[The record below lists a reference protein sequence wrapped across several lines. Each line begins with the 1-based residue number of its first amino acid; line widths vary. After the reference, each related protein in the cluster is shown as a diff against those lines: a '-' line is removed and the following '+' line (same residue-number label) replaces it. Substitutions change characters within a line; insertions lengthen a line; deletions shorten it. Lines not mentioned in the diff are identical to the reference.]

1 MANCK
6 KNRYHKLNNSIF
18 VIIIQNMKKKV
29 LKVGFDLDGVILYN
43 PIRVARPIIAFFKSI
58 FFNHKKPLFF
68 YYPKTKI
75 EKLFWKILHLSSLFP
90 APGVNEIKKLVK
102 EKKIKAYLITGRYSF
117 LENDFQQWIK
127 KLKLKNFF
135 EGIYFNKNDL
145 QPHLFKEKMIK
156 KLNLDIYIEDNW
168 DIVNYLQKTL
178 ANSNSKKTKIFW
190 VYNLLDIRK
199 KYQYK
204 FSSLK
209 TAFKKI

>member
-1 MANCK
+1 MK
-6 KNRYHKLNNSIF
+6 I
-18 VIIIQNMKKKV
+18 MKKKV

-90 APGVNEIKKLVK
+90 ALGVNEIKKLVK

-117 LENDFQQWIK
+117 LENDLQQRIK

-168 DIVNYLQKTL
+168 DIVNYLTQNSELKTQ
-178 ANSNSKKTKIFW
+178 NKKIKIFW
-190 VYNLLDIRK
+190 IYNLFDRRIKYKNKHHSLSSAIWKIK
-199 KYQYK
+199 K
-204 FSSLK
+204 LVG
-209 TAFKKI
+209 

>member
-1 MANCK
+1 MK
-6 KNRYHKLNNSIF
+6 I
-18 VIIIQNMKKKV
+18 MKKKV

-117 LENDFQQWIK
+117 LENDLQQRIK

-168 DIVNYLQKTL
+168 DIVNYLTQNSELKTQ
-178 ANSNSKKTKIFW
+178 NKKIKIFW
-190 VYNLLDIRK
+190 IYNLFDRRIKYKNKHHSLSSAIWKIK
-199 KYQYK
+199 K
-204 FSSLK
+204 L
-209 TAFKKI
+209 AG

>member
-1 MANCK
+1 MK
-6 KNRYHKLNNSIF
+6 I
-18 VIIIQNMKKKV
+18 MKKKV

-58 FFNHKKPLFF
+58 FFNQKKPLLF

-117 LENDFQQWIK
+117 LENNLQQRIK

-145 QPHLFKEKMIK
+145 QPHLFKAKMIK

-168 DIVNYLQKTL
+168 DIVNYLTQNSELKTQ
-178 ANSNSKKTKIFW
+178 NKKIKIFW
-190 VYNLLDIRK
+190 IYNLFDRRIKYKNKHDSLSSAIWKIK
-199 KYQYK
+199 K
-204 FSSLK
+204 LVG
-209 TAFKKI
+209 